1 MGLMVSCSDTQQDAD
16 DGAEYQEG
24 VGFLTSNPVT
34 CYSGHKS
41 VFAAW
46 CSPSTGCMNIKRQG
60 SKGTGAQKVALAVVV
75 RVLKLPKIA
84 GYGVL
89 RRNI

>member
-1 MGLMVSCSDTQQDAD
+1 
-16 DGAEYQEG
+16 
-24 VGFLTSNPVT
+24 
-34 CYSGHKS
+34 
-41 VFAAW
+41 
-46 CSPSTGCMNIKRQG
+46 MNIKRQG